1 MYPFTVHGGT
11 YSYLVGCLVEELFV
25 RFDAPNLSVIIGLS
39 MLVERVLQPLESQ
52 QKDTQWKHNLHF
64 KSGHRL
70 SQS

>member
-39 MLVERVLQPLESQ
+39 MLVERVLQPLESH
-52 QKDTQWKHNLHF
+52 QKDTQ
-64 KSGHRL
+64 
-70 SQS
+70 